1 MSEQIINLLITGTLD
16 TLQMTIISTVMAML
30 LGIPLGVVLVVTSK
44 DHILEN
50 VAINKVLG
58 AIVNATRSVP
68 FIILMVAIIPF
79 TRMVVGTSIGTTAAC
94 VPLTIAAIPFL
105 ARLVETSIK
114 DINFGV
120 IEAAQ
125 SMGASPLQI
134 IWKVLL
140 PEALP
145 TIIDNVTVLI
155 VNLIGYSAMA
165 GAIGGGGLGDIAIRY
180 GYQRFQAD
188 IMIATI
194 IILIIFELFTAIL
207 TLENTEEC
215 YAFFEDICTINELKA
230 LSQRLQVAKMLRAGD
245 SYEKIVEETGASTAT
260 ISRVK
265 RCLVYGADGYTLVLD
280 RLGAK

>member
-44 DHILEN
+44 GHILEN
-50 VAINKVLG
+50 IALNKVLG

-94 VPLTIAAIPFL
+94 VTLTIAAIQFL
-105 ARLVETSIK
+105 ACLVETSIK
-114 DINFGV
+114 GINYGV
-120 IEAAQ
+120 IKAAQ

-145 TIIDNVTVLI
+145 TMIDNVTVLI

-194 IILIIFELFTAIL
+194 IILIILVQVVQMIGDAWS
-207 TLENTEEC
+207 
-215 YAFFEDICTINELKA
+215 KA
-230 LSQRLQVAKMLRAGD
+230 MNK
-245 SYEKIVEETGASTAT
+245 K
-260 ISRVK
+260 
-265 RCLVYGADGYTLVLD
+265 
-280 RLGAK
+280 

>member
-44 DHILEN
+44 GHILEN
-50 VAINKVLG
+50 VALNKVLG

-165 GAIGGGGLGDIAIRY
+165 GAIGGGPWDIAIRY

-194 IILIIFELFTAIL
+194 IILIVLVQVVQMIGDAWS
-207 TLENTEEC
+207 
-215 YAFFEDICTINELKA
+215 KA
-230 LSQRLQVAKMLRAGD
+230 MNK
-245 SYEKIVEETGASTAT
+245 K
-260 ISRVK
+260 
-265 RCLVYGADGYTLVLD
+265 
-280 RLGAK
+280 